1 MSNLWTTLIAF
12 LVALSIAHVIM
23 LFFKNKPRFWVA
35 VDYVWLGVASLGLIW
50 ATADARILLASY
62 YLSYDRGR
70 FNSETELA
78 RHYAKY
84 SQDYFVNYNFSLWPN
99 TPEMNKRK
107 RQYRP
112 AADWF
117 TEAVTILKKDADK
130 SDSWNDFIENHGEI
144 GADEDTIIAS
154 DKNRILGAIRDTL
167 RARESLRNR
176 LKEMRLTTGEE
187 VLKVFSPFIL
197 IIALAIRITK
207 VTASLKGYTWEPN

>member
-12 LVALSIAHVIM
+12 LVALGIAHIIM

-35 VDYVWLGVASLGLIW
+35 VDYVWLSVAALGLIW
-50 ATADARILLASY
+50 ATADARILLASNY
-62 YLSYDRGR
+62 ISYDRGM
-70 FNSETELA
+70 FNSGMECA

-84 SQDYFVNYNFSLWPN
+84 SQDYYVNYNFSLWPN
-99 TPEMNKRK
+99 TPEMNKK
-107 RQYRP
+107 KAQYRS

-117 TEAVTILKKDADK
+117 TKAGTILKEDAEK
-130 SDSWNDFIENHGEI
+130 SDSWNDFLENHGEI
-144 GADEDTIIAS
+144 GADEDRSIALEK
-154 DKNRILGAIRDTL
+154 DLVLGAIRDTL

-176 LKEMRLTTGEE
+176 LQEMRLTTGEQ

-207 VTASLKGYTWEPN
+207 VTASLKRWT